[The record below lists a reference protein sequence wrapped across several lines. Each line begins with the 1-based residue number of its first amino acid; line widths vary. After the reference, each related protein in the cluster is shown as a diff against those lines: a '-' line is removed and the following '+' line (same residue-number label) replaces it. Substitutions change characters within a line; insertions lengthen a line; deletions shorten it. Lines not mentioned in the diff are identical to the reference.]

1 MKTKFIHLGQR
12 VGILLFAFITL
23 SLNLFAYNPNS
34 TDLVDPVDYPY
45 LQAKYAAQLSTDP
58 TVNTGTTGGVS
69 NLSILTAKDATIAQM
84 VTSNAQLSGGPVRD
98 ILFIGSSTIQYWS
111 MSPENLASDMLPL
124 TSIVNNGIGG
134 SVLIQQIHAFTSL
147 VTPHQPKVVVL
158 YCENDITTDAIDV
171 IFEKIRYVGYMVH
184 TAFPNAIFYIVSFKP
199 SPTYSSIIESKIR
212 PLNVLLKNYA
222 SFRPQTKF
230 INIFNALMNADGV
243 TPNPS
248 LFRADNLHLSSP
260 GYQVIAPLFRIPL
273 IQSMDLKNGKPTIVI
288 E

>member
-1 MKTKFIHLGQR
+1 MKTKLIQQSQY
-12 VGILLFAFITL
+12 LLVLITIF
-23 SLNLFAYNPNS
+23 LNFSFSLFAYSPNS

-124 TSIVNNGIGG
+124 TSIVNNGLGG
-134 SVLIQQIHAFTSL
+134 SVLIQQIHAFASL

-158 YCENDITTDAIDV
+158 SCENDITTDAVDV
-171 IFEKIRYVGYMVH
+171 IFDKIRYLGYKIH
-184 TAFPNAIFYIVSFKP
+184 EAFPNAIIYLVSFKAAP
-199 SPTYSSIIESKIR
+199 STAALIDSKIK
-212 PLNVLLKNYA
+212 PLNALLKEYA
-222 SFRPQTKF
+222 RIRPQTEF
-230 INIFNALMNADGV
+230 INTFDALMNANGTV
-243 TPNPS
+243 NSTLYS
-248 LFRADNLHLSSP
+248 VDNLHLNSA
-260 GYQVIAPLFRIPL
+260 GYQVIAPVFRIPL

>member
-1 MKTKFIHLGQR
+1 MKTKLISFYQH
-12 VGILLFAFITL
+12 VCILIIAYLAF
-23 SLNLFAYNPNS
+23 SVNSFAYNPNS

-58 TVNTGTTGGVS
+58 SVNTGSTGGVTD
-69 NLSILTAKDATIAQM
+69 LSILTAKDATIAQM
-84 VTSNAQLSGGPVRD
+84 LTSNAQLSGGPVRD

-111 MSPENLASDMLPL
+111 MSPENLATDMLPL

-134 SVLIQQIHAFTSL
+134 SVLIQQIHAFNSL
-147 VTPHQPKVVVL
+147 VQPHQPKVVVL
-158 YCENDITTDAIDV
+158 YCENDITTDDINV

-184 TAFPNAIFYIVSFKP
+184 SAFPNAIFYIVSYKP
-199 SPTYSSIIESKIR
+199 SPVYASIIDSKIR

-230 INIFNALMNADGV
+230 INIFDALMSANG
-243 TPNPS
+243 TSPNSS
-248 LFRADNLHLSSP
+248 LFRADNLHLNSA
-260 GYQVIAPLFRIPL
+260 GYQVIAPIFRIPL